1 MSVPVFGLE
10 DDVAYPHPFSHNPKV
25 IYIPGPTGD
34 WPVGC
39 PLSGYFRSAD
49 WFGIFMPSRKPRSV
63 RRSLTSVRVVSPK
76 LRTCN
81 S

>member
-1 MSVPVFGLE
+1 MSAPVFCLE
-10 DDVAYPHPFSHNPKV
+10 DDVACPHLFSNNPKMFTTALDWDKPVQGHPFR
-25 IYIPGPTGD
+25 
-34 WPVGC
+34 
-39 PLSGYFRSAD
+39 YFRSAD
-49 WFGIFMPSRKPRSV
+49 WFGIFIPSRNPSSV